1 MRYKYP
7 GEVPK
12 GQGLKDQKRWQKTCV
27 FLHVSKHVSVPGRWQ
42 SCSFLLRYPRYPST
56 FIHFSIFNTSRYVSR
71 YVVSLFI
78 IFVIRDVRLVMWCGV
93 SLTRWDFEMVVMPC
107 DTYVPLSLHL
117 CLVFTCRIAS
127 LWHFSLIFCV
137 SCFKASTKNLFSA
150 TFPRT
155 SARNS
160 SNTSPQHFS
169 LQNRNIS
176 REVTV
181 QRHFFKPI
189 FRELRNRPN
198 KVLTLPQK
206 LPTSQLT
213 STAHATKVSPL
224 MLAVLPQWK
233 KRERETL
240 EQASAVSPHKQEEIR
255 ISAAYATKSKSRI
268 CPKGCNGASIK
279 ALLSPLSPVHLPSD
293 QWSQH
298 QPVTL
303 HSFVC
308 SPYFLCF
315 PGILHMANT
324 LGCGH
329 RLSQNACCALF
340 HHKRN
345 NSGRFPYKME
355 LCGVS
360 TTLYVGTFLRKLP
373 VTVVRIPCLAVS
385 SSCACVTIDS
395 LRSRCAYGWKCW
407 KMLGFQSEWNK
418 RWDELGTQCERVST
432 P

>member
-1 MRYKYP
+1 M
-7 GEVPK
+7 
-12 GQGLKDQKRWQKTCV
+12 
-27 FLHVSKHVSVPGRWQ
+27 
-42 SCSFLLRYPRYPST
+42 
-56 FIHFSIFNTSRYVSR
+56 
-71 YVVSLFI
+71 
-78 IFVIRDVRLVMWCGV
+78 
-93 SLTRWDFEMVVMPC
+93 
-107 DTYVPLSLHL
+107 
-117 CLVFTCRIAS
+117 
-127 LWHFSLIFCV
+127 

-213 STAHATKVSPL
+213 STAHATKVSHL
-224 MLAVLPQWK
+224 MLAVLPQSK

-268 CPKGCNGASIK
+268 CPKGCNAASIK